1 MGLRA
6 AGVTVATSFL
16 LGILFTHWIADSL
29 TLWQSPLT
37 DDHLRTAAI
46 YYSAFATQPQWM
58 TWVLLGVTGVGA
70 TSLLASFRDGEA
82 GNVMFDGASIFL
94 YICTIY
100 VYWSSVVPSKHL
112 CHPHPLFHGRLLTSA
127 SFVTLNT
134 HARLPADLSEVF
146 SRPLP
151 QAPSSDVPFPDGLRQ
166 PTIELASSHLICSV
180 ALTGVLLLQAGRAW
194 AEEEDASEK
203 AEEEAEEREQ
213 LERER
218 RSSEGAR
225 GRKRPQDEDEAAAAP
240 APARKSPSAR
250 RKDVKT
256 APRAGSTSSSSVGRS
271 AGSRIRRPS

>member
-58 TWVLLGVTGVGA
+58 TWVLLGVTGIGA

-100 VYWSSVVPSKHL
+100 IYWSSVVP
-112 CHPHPLFHGRLLTSA
+112 
-127 SFVTLNT
+127 N
-134 HARLPADLSEVF
+134 LSEVF
-146 SRPLP
+146 LRPLP
-151 QAPSSDVPFPDGLRQ
+151 QTPSSDVPFPDDLRQ

-180 ALTGVLLLQAGRAW
+180 ALTGVLLLQAGRAF

-203 AEEEAEEREQ
+203 AEDEAEERKQ
-213 LERER
+213 LERQR

-225 GRKRPQDEDEAAAAP
+225 GRKRPQDEDEAAAVSV
-240 APARKSPSAR
+240 PARKSPSAR
-250 RKDVKT
+250 RKDIKAT
-256 APRAGSTSSSSVGRS
+256 APRAGSSSSSSVGRS